1 MKRLKTKRQM
11 GYLVVLVLIV
21 AMFASASIVLAS
33 GNYDLAAKTKHARS
47 ESSISQGKSLSVW
60 DILQMTS
67 WLFWPFVVITAVG
80 IMLIVYKALYEHREK
95 ARAQSLVQG
104 QIKANDIRGFVRM
117 VQMSNPNRASKL
129 MHQLISTFKK
139 TNSAESIG
147 ESITMFVGEQRQSF
161 ETFQRVIGFLSDTAG
176 ALGLLGTVWG
186 IFQRFHAG
194 KMDGPTILQGMSVSL
209 VTTLVG
215 LIISLILNMGATS
228 VFALFNNQLT
238 LLSTRAEELRQALL
252 FVEMKNGRERRQPVR
267 EPVRNMRVA
276 DTDYPYQEQPPLPRQ
291 NAEMMF

>member
-1 MKRLKTKRQM
+1 MKGMIMKRLKTKRQM

-139 TNSAESIG
+139 TNS
-147 ESITMFVGEQRQSF
+147 
-161 ETFQRVIGFLSDTAG
+161 
-176 ALGLLGTVWG
+176 
-186 IFQRFHAG
+186 
-194 KMDGPTILQGMSVSL
+194 
-209 VTTLVG
+209 
-215 LIISLILNMGATS
+215 N
-228 VFALFNNQLT
+228 
-238 LLSTRAEELRQALL
+238 
-252 FVEMKNGRERRQPVR
+252 
-267 EPVRNMRVA
+267 
-276 DTDYPYQEQPPLPRQ
+276 YC
-291 NAEMMF
+291 